1 MASSSLTSVDTMDLI
16 FQLSCLYGGNKLLV
30 KVATHAGG
38 ARMCFCDDSMKGRV
52 ATLLDDYLSNIDEMA
67 LAITINN
74 FLVIPVSF
82 EEAHA
87 IYSSLLGMCDEE
99 DRIIDEPLRSNLQNE
114 MRDVAPIV
122 VVGKMRN
129 YSRSIRKI
137 LADSMAT
144 SLCRQHNALLKHI
157 KGAIHSNSSDNI
169 LALADS
175 AFLVVPDNG

>member
-1 MASSSLTSVDTMDLI
+1 M
-16 FQLSCLYGGNKLLV
+16 Y
-30 KVATHAGG
+30 
-38 ARMCFCDDSMKGRV
+38 FCDDNMKGRV
-52 ATLLDDYLSNIDEMA
+52 VTLLDDYLSNVDEMA
-67 LAITINN
+67 LAIAINN

-82 EEAHA
+82 EEALA

-99 DRIIDEPLRSNLQNE
+99 DRRIDEPLRSKLQNE

-129 YSRSIRKI
+129 YSRSIREI

-144 SLCRQHNALLKHI
+144 SLCRQHNALLQHI